1 MFPSSV
7 TLTLLAPVVNIV
19 QAITLFAAESEAATA
34 KSSPKDRIR
43 EFRTSLL
50 SPLRLCK
57 GAALL
62 NILCT
67 GITCSDRKELC
78 DEIAAASSGQITYVD
93 VGNYMREIA
102 DQLQLAIPDDKILDA
117 PETTLKV
124 LRKLAFE
131 HVIRDLRDPS
141 KSGQASQHTI
151 VGLHATFRWRQR
163 TMLGFDPECVRDLA
177 PDIFV
182 TVVDDVR
189 DVRARLDRFPKWRA
203 QHLQYDDILDWVD
216 QETVVTQML
225 ASIQRKPFYL
235 IARKEDVRTF
245 RNLILKPDLTKVYLS
260 YGITGASK
268 DAIAAAQ
275 DLADQMRDHLIVF
288 NPLSIKDMELARA
301 SRSQAANGAI
311 AQSNALGSLPER
323 VTERIENAT
332 VYRDYRLI
340 AQSDMIVVYY
350 PHDKYSHG
358 VASEINFADA
368 NGKFV
373 VMIWPHSTH
382 SPFLKNQADRIYAS
396 VEEFLDDVR
405 SGALIERVVQA
416 AKNVEAA
423 DHWGSGEAEPNVS

>member
-1 MFPSSV
+1 M
-7 TLTLLAPVVNIV
+7 
-19 QAITLFAAESEAATA
+19 
-34 KSSPKDRIR
+34 
-43 EFRTSLL
+43 
-50 SPLRLCK
+50 
-57 GAALL
+57 

-78 DEIAAASSGQITYVD
+78 DEIAAASGGQITYLD

-102 DQLQLAIPDDKILDA
+102 DQLQLGIPDDKILDA

-131 HVIRDLRDPS
+131 HVISDLRNRAE
-141 KSGQASQHTI
+141 SGQASQHAI

-163 TMLGFDPECVRDLA
+163 TMLGFDPDCVGELA

-189 DVRARLDRFPKWRA
+189 DVKARLDRLPKWLG
-203 QHLQYDDILDWVD
+203 QKLQYDDILDWID
-216 QETVVTQML
+216 QETVVTEML
-225 ASIQRKPFYL
+225 ASIQRKPFYPENRRRL
-235 IARKEDVRTF
+235 PFSYFRWCRAMPGMGDYLVARKEDIRTF
-245 RNLILKPDLTKVYLS
+245 RDLIMKPDLTKVYLS

-301 SRSQAANGAI
+301 NRPQP
-311 AQSNALGSLPER
+311 SNPGVEQPDGPVSLPDR
-323 VTERIENAT
+323 VTDRIEKAT

-350 PHDKYSHG
+350 PQDKYSHG
-358 VASEINFADA
+358 VASEINFAHA
-368 NGKFV
+368 NGKFI
-373 VMIWPHSTH
+373 VMIWPHSPQ
-382 SPFLKNQADRIYAS
+382 SPFLKNQADKTYES
-396 VEEFLDDVR
+396 VEEFLEHVR
-405 SGALIERVVQA
+405 SGSLIERVVQTA
-416 AKNVEAA
+416 RKVEVA
-423 DHWGSGEAEPNVS
+423 DHWGSEEAEPDSSHAHLS